1 MPDRKGETES
11 RGELVAAMPGLIVGV
26 VTAAI
31 SDLSAPLRLVVVAVL
46 AVVYWSWPRLA
57 ARTRRQ
63 VPAEAPA
70 PTAPQ
75 PEGGEQPPA
84 TGDAD
89 RPPLGQGW
97 RRLRTPLAVALVVAV
112 LLNVLAV
119 ILVEGSLVVLLFVV
133 AWLLALGIGLRL
145 ADLSESLRSV
155 LYQVTAVS
163 VGAALTIGGQPIVH
177 EVTQPSQGMVFW
189 HAGWR
194 IALGHPSLAPGQG
207 AGGGVRLSI
216 PAVFENLGGDTATFA
231 SQLVVSSQ
239 GKHYTEPGPGQDLPN
254 VPGKAQQAGTIAF
267 TVDPS
272 FSFDDAVL
280 TVGKP
285 DENQAVMPLGGS
297 GRAVGLEPQPVQ
309 ARGRV
314 AVGEAGY
321 LTVSGGELRADLPNH
336 HGEAAR
342 GHRFLMLWFSAT
354 STGLIYSFDYRLKVP
369 DGTARSYSVGCDITS
384 QPWAPSGATAPDNGI
399 CFEVDDPPKGDYAF
413 FVGSNEAG
421 ALHFT
426 IP

>member
-1 MPDRKGETES
+1 MPDRNGETES

-31 SDLSAPLRLVVVAVL
+31 SDLSAPLRLVTVAVL

-57 ARTRRQ
+57 TRTRGRAA
-63 VPAEAPA
+63 AEAPA

-75 PEGGEQPPA
+75 PAGGEQPPA

-97 RRLRTPLAVALVVAV
+97 RRLRTPLAVALVVAL

-119 ILVEGSLVVLLFVV
+119 ILVGGSLTVLLFVV

-194 IALGHPSLAPGQG
+194 VSLGHPSLVRGQG
-207 AGGGVRLSI
+207 AGGGVRLLI
-216 PAVFENLGGDTATFA
+216 PAVFENRGSDTAAFA

-297 GRAVGLEPQPVQ
+297 GRAVGLEPHEVQ

-314 AVGEAGY
+314 GVGEDGY
-321 LTVSGGELRADLPNH
+321 LTVSGGELGADLPYYH
-336 HGEAAR
+336 KEAAR
-342 GHRFLMLWFSAT
+342 GHRFLMLRFSAT
-354 STGLIYSFDYRLKVP
+354 STGQIYGFNYRLKVP
-369 DGTARSYSVGCDITS
+369 DGTARSADIGCGAP
-384 QPWAPSGATAPDNGI
+384 QPWAPSGATVPDNWV
-399 CFEVDDPPKGDYAF
+399 CFDVDDPPKGDYAF
-413 FVGSNEAG
+413 FLEDNEAG